1 MQKKLVTLILP
12 LVLVASAC
20 GSNATEST
28 SAVNE
33 TNTSTTL
40 TATTTAVEATTPMDP
55 EPEVPVEEADEE
67 MAREEMITQLLEV
80 LEEEE
85 DLPVDVSDF
94 YDFAACVVDG
104 VSEESGDNYA
114 TMLET
119 TLDDEEAYGSESD
132 DILPGCW
139 EELESF
145 LEEEL
150 SDSND
155 FISEPIRIEFTSGS
169 NGASVEG
176 ELTAESLHTYVLGAS
191 AGQTMTVWLDSPE
204 KTAVVHISTPEG
216 YFLTSGNLFG
226 NRNYDIFVTLPE
238 DGDYYLDIYLQ
249 EDPDTFA
256 QLSEEVPY
264 ELTVFVEE
272 EIETQS
278 VQFLPGDSWAMIE
291 GGVLQGERGQFYEL
305 TASTDQAMLITIES
319 LEDNAV
325 YDVISPSGNILLQEK
340 TGESTAMI
348 VLPEDGEYLIWTG
361 SSRGNSS
368 YTLTVDI
375 WNIPFVETV
384 LVEEFG
390 RTVTLE
396 GGSLQGEPGPV
407 YVVPIEEG
415 LKYAISVTSLE
426 DNAVIN
432 LVAPNGDVLVSE
444 DTGLIG
450 TAFEGGDYLIQVG
463 GTRGNVSYAL
473 EVTLGIE

>member
-1 MQKKLVTLILP
+1 MQKKLVTLILT

-20 GSNATEST
+20 GSDATEST

-40 TATTTAVEATTPMDP
+40 AATTTAVEATTPMDP

-169 NGASVEG
+169 NGASVED

-226 NRNYDIFVTLPE
+226 NRNYDIF
-238 DGDYYLDIYLQ
+238 IA
-249 EDPDTFA
+249 FSKKA
-256 QLSEEVPY
+256 
-264 ELTVFVEE
+264 
-272 EIETQS
+272 
-278 VQFLPGDSWAMIE
+278 FLC
-291 GGVLQGERGQFYEL
+291 
-305 TASTDQAMLITIES
+305 
-319 LEDNAV
+319 
-325 YDVISPSGNILLQEK
+325 ISI
-340 TGESTAMI
+340 
-348 VLPEDGEYLIWTG
+348 
-361 SSRGNSS
+361 
-368 YTLTVDI
+368 
-375 WNIPFVETV
+375 
-384 LVEEFG
+384 
-390 RTVTLE
+390 
-396 GGSLQGEPGPV
+396 
-407 YVVPIEEG
+407 
-415 LKYAISVTSLE
+415 
-426 DNAVIN
+426 VIN
-432 LVAPNGDVLVSE
+432 
-444 DTGLIG
+444 
-450 TAFEGGDYLIQVG
+450 
-463 GTRGNVSYAL
+463 
-473 EVTLGIE
+473 

>member
-1 MQKKLVTLILP
+1 MQKKLVTLILT

-20 GSNATEST
+20 GSDATEST

-40 TATTTAVEATTPMDP
+40 AATTTAVEAATPMDP
-55 EPEVPVEEADEE
+55 ELEVPVEDADEE
-67 MAREEMITQLLEV
+67 MAREEIITQLLEV
-80 LEEEE
+80 LEEE
-85 DLPVDVSDF
+85 DLPIDVSDL
-94 YDFAACVVDG
+94 YDYAACVVDG
-104 VSEESGDNYA
+104 VSEESSDNYA
-114 TMLET
+114 TMLEII
-119 TLDDEEAYGSESD
+119 LDDEDAYGSEID
-132 DILPGCW
+132 NILPGCT
-139 EELESF
+139 EELENF

-155 FISEPIRIEFTSGS
+155 FISEPIRIEFASGS

-191 AGQTMTVWLDSPE
+191 AGQTMTIWLDSPD
-204 KTAVVHISTPEG
+204 KTAVVDVWTPEG
-216 YFLTSGNLFG
+216 DFLTSGSLFA
-226 NRNYDIFVTLPE
+226 NRNSDIFVTLPD
-238 DGDYYLDIYLQ
+238 DGDYYLDVYLL
-249 EDPDTFA
+249 EDSDCC
-256 QLSEEVPY
+256 QSSDEIPY

-272 EIETQS
+272 GIETEA
-278 VQFLPGDSWAMIE
+278 VQFLPEDSWTVIE

-305 TASTDQAMLITIES
+305 TALADQAMLVSIES

-340 TGESTAMI
+340 TSESTTMI
-348 VLPEDGEYLIWTG
+348 VLPEDGKYLIRTG
-361 SSRGNSS
+361 SSRGNTS

-375 WNIPFVETV
+375 WSIPFVETV

-426 DNAVIN
+426 DNAVVN

-444 DTGLIG
+444 DTVVIG

-463 GTRGNVSYAL
+463 GTRGNVSYIL